1 MFAKLRQKTIDEK
14 PSPSAKAGSSSDGL
28 QRRDSGV
35 DVTVQAKTSP
45 PAHNE
50 TPTVVGTMSTTIQ
63 LSSTTD
69 ARLQPE
75 AGIDVQEDQADS
87 STASYRGPG
96 GVGVDGEDLSPSD
109 KESPISKDTQS
120 TTCLAGQEDMSVPR
134 ASSADPAALGEYPLS
149 PPDLTSETPSLS
161 VENGSSPA
169 LPAPTPAL
177 PAPTPALPAPTPA
190 LPAPTPAL
198 SAPTP
203 ASLASL
209 DQTRENSSPSPQP
222 LGDDGETK
230 ESCMFVAP
238 QCHLRKQCHSPPG
251 LGERD
256 IETAASLEKV
266 SHEELA
272 TMFVK
277 QRLAAQR
284 YKGRFSEIMEVYKKL
299 EKEKV
304 DYIEREKRLNRKL
317 LELKEVHE
325 LDRQAKVHMEETMRL
340 SMEEKDEKINV
351 LTTQVHELDRQAKVH
366 MEETMRLSM
375 EEKDEKINVL
385 TTQIRLLKER
395 QSGSEVAVRD
405 DPGMQ
410 QLKQKLSEYETTLT
424 KYRDG
429 LRMAKEKIL
438 QLQKEKD
445 SLVGELK
452 AKAEKLEQ
460 KEVHST
466 ADAVAAGGSAA
477 GGSAAGGSAA
487 GGSAAGGS
495 AAGGSAAGGSAVEK
509 GSSSIGAEPNLD
521 QGHRAVELEKKLEES
536 RSSCVQLERTL
547 EESKT
552 SYAQLEERFLEH
564 STTLNKSKVLIGELE
579 EKLEES
585 RSSCVQLEKSLQESR
600 ASYVQL
606 EKRSEE
612 EQNSIKAQYERVQLQ
627 LMEQNAALQKDVKHL
642 KNQTQTYD
650 RELKSARQSLE
661 ESRDG
666 FNQRSRLT
674 DETNHRLQ
682 GEVIRLREQVDSLRV
697 DLEARDAAMR
707 DDREKLTQEWESKMA
722 LSLTSKEDK
731 HRGVLADQEMKHSTV
746 LSDRDAKHR
755 SELSSLEEELGK
767 ALREQQ
773 IETGN
778 LTLALQVAHGEVT
791 SLQDQV
797 ANGLSELQ
805 KCKAQIG
812 VLEEERGRELER
824 VRVTH
829 EEDMSAL
836 REEHGRE
843 LRAGEERWQAA
854 LEEQGRLL
862 EEEKLGRARE
872 LAALR
877 DKMSDDLERKREEW
891 AKAEA
896 ERREVVVALEAKVAG
911 LASENRATL
920 TRLDV
925 ARREGEAA
933 VKSLQL
939 EMDAL
944 AAGKEER
951 LADVAASLRAQ
962 VDSLQ
967 DSQRQLQASYDESR
981 KQEAQVWES
990 RLAQV
995 THSYLE
1001 KEDQLT
1007 KRLRAEQEKS
1017 EGLEAQVCSIKKE
1030 MAQKME
1036 ELEVAHS
1043 SKLQELE
1050 RGAEALKMTQAEE
1063 LVGLQACLKQMDDLV
1078 RTHRDEVKRL
1088 AESHG
1093 VHLKEIEEAHA
1104 ALLITQKREAE
1115 STLRT
1120 RLAEKENLLRDALA
1134 SKEEQLCSVR
1144 GAFEE
1149 DLATL
1154 KETHASELASH
1165 QKQHRFEL
1173 DELTSLHREA
1183 SKCKERLEVEMVGVR
1198 DELARSQSELA
1209 RSASCWA
1216 SEKEALE
1223 ERLRAQQT
1231 EMDILVAN
1239 HGTSHDNVV
1248 AEHRQELEN
1257 LRCQVVEAKQEAKL
1271 LQEQHEVAM
1280 SQLKAEHEKALQS
1293 RGEQH
1298 EVAMSQLK
1306 AEHEKALQSRGE
1318 QHESRGEQHEVAMS
1332 QLKAEH
1338 EKALQSRGEQHEV
1351 AMSQLKAEHEKAL
1364 QSRGEQHEVAMSQL
1378 KAEHEGLLASQRQTV
1393 DTDVGKQVKEVEG
1406 QWKERARKLRE
1417 ELKKL
1422 MATNSELQAKL
1433 GGCEV
1438 RVKEGDI
1445 RSQALTV
1452 EVEKFKEMV
1461 GRLEASL
1468 KVKEEELV
1476 AAVASLKVKEE
1487 ELVAA
1492 VASLK
1497 VKEEELVAAVASLKV
1512 KEEEL
1517 VAAVA
1522 QHELLENQAEEKRL
1536 ELKKKAE
1543 SKIATLKKQ
1552 LAAQLE
1558 QVASMEG
1565 GKEGYEQLKKENAQL
1580 REELHRTL
1588 DTQKEMA
1595 ATGEKELCSMRQA
1608 LERKEGEVKD
1618 LVVKAGNFSDRAQV
1632 AEKRSVE
1639 LEQECSQ
1646 LSQEFAILKATAES
1660 LQSENHKLSQ
1670 ELVEKVSIQETQ
1682 SAERHALEDHVQNLR
1697 AEMSS
1702 LQAAMKLEKQSHHDL
1717 AGRLRR
1723 EVEEAEQLC
1732 LTTEEEWKG
1741 RLDKVLV
1748 EVNLEREKLIQEHK
1762 RRTQEVLAQVQT
1774 LQEQLS
1780 VCQGDRDDARGQLES
1795 LRREGG
1801 QKITSDLEVQRSLE
1815 ESKAKL
1821 EEVNTIAEARVALV
1835 VNQCQVE
1842 LAAKD
1847 RLLEEQSARH
1857 KEELMTR
1864 ERKME
1869 QRLLEEQA
1877 RYILASYS

>member
-1 MFAKLRQKTIDEK
+1 MF
-14 PSPSAKAGSSSDGL
+14 SA
-28 QRRDSGV
+28 
-35 DVTVQAKTSP
+35 TVQ
-45 PAHNE
+45 
-50 TPTVVGTMSTTIQ
+50 
-63 LSSTTD
+63 
-69 ARLQPE
+69 
-75 AGIDVQEDQADS
+75 
-87 STASYRGPG
+87 
-96 GVGVDGEDLSPSD
+96 
-109 KESPISKDTQS
+109 
-120 TTCLAGQEDMSVPR
+120 
-134 ASSADPAALGEYPLS
+134 
-149 PPDLTSETPSLS
+149 
-161 VENGSSPA
+161 
-169 LPAPTPAL
+169 
-177 PAPTPALPAPTPA
+177 
-190 LPAPTPAL
+190 
-198 SAPTP
+198 
-203 ASLASL
+203 
-209 DQTRENSSPSPQP
+209 
-222 LGDDGETK
+222 
-230 ESCMFVAP
+230 
-238 QCHLRKQCHSPPG
+238 
-251 LGERD
+251 
-256 IETAASLEKV
+256 
-266 SHEELA
+266 
-272 TMFVK
+272 
-277 QRLAAQR
+277 
-284 YKGRFSEIMEVYKKL
+284 
-299 EKEKV
+299 
-304 DYIEREKRLNRKL
+304 
-317 LELKEVHE
+317 
-325 LDRQAKVHMEETMRL
+325 
-340 SMEEKDEKINV
+340 
-351 LTTQVHELDRQAKVH
+351 
-366 MEETMRLSM
+366 
-375 EEKDEKINVL
+375 
-385 TTQIRLLKER
+385 
-395 QSGSEVAVRD
+395 
-405 DPGMQ
+405 
-410 QLKQKLSEYETTLT
+410 
-424 KYRDG
+424 
-429 LRMAKEKIL
+429 
-438 QLQKEKD
+438 
-445 SLVGELK
+445 
-452 AKAEKLEQ
+452 
-460 KEVHST
+460 VHST
-466 ADAVAAGGSAA
+466 ADAVAAGGSAAGGSAA

-967 DSQRQLQASYDESR
+967 DSQRQLQASYDEVCREHTESLSRHESEVRGHEEVVEGLREKLALEVQSR

-1063 LVGLQACLKQMDDLV
+1063 LVGLQACLKVEMERAQRRGEEEHLAALEALRTSHGQQMDDLV

-1209 RSASCWA
+1209 RSQSELARSASCWA

-1318 QHESRGEQHEVAMS
+1318 QHKVAMSQLKAEHEKALQSRGEQHEVAMS

-1801 QKITSDLEVQRSLE
+1801 QKTTSDLEVQRSLE

-1877 RYILASYS
+1877 RAEELRERLTEEMDRKQAELDHQAKLVQDAGLCDLAGLTQLLAEARGEAQLVKVALATEEEKSFKLQERLADLRSRQEGDMDALKQYNKQQLSVRVAEKTAELRGQYEEAISALEERHSEEIRNIRAQAGGNDTPGL